1 MHLQQI
7 KLIHFKNY
15 ETQSLDFSEQLNCFV
30 GLNGMGKTNMLDAI
44 YYLCV
49 GKSYFAL
56 NDRAVVRQQSEDG
69 FFRLEGQFWK
79 ENKLE
84 QVVVKVIPG
93 KRKEIEHN
101 RVAYQKLS
109 EHLGHFPVVMLS
121 PFDINIALEGS
132 EGRRRFLDNSLSQLD
147 GNYLHQLIQYNKLLA
162 QRNALLKQMAERR
175 SFQAELLEVYDLQ
188 MIPLGQ
194 SVFEKRQQFLN
205 DFATHFQHFHH
216 IISAEQEQVSYRYK
230 SSLEN
235 GDFETLLQEAVE
247 KDRILQRSTVGIHKD
262 DIQFLIGEYPLKRYA
277 SQGQLKSFVLAL
289 KLAQYRLFRLSTG
302 QAPLLLL
309 DDIFD
314 RLDGERVTH
323 LVQLLLQEEFGQVFI
338 TDTDEERMT
347 QLIEAFGVS
356 YRKFVVKDGSITHLN
371 LNGN

>member
-1 MHLQQI
+1 M
-7 KLIHFKNY
+7 
-15 ETQSLDFSEQLNCFV
+15 
-30 GLNGMGKTNMLDAI
+30 
-44 YYLCV
+44 
-49 GKSYFAL
+49 
-56 NDRAVVRQQSEDG
+56 NDRAVVRQEAEDK
-69 FFRLEGQFWK
+69 FFRLKGQFLRADK
-79 ENKLE
+79 VE

-93 KRKEIEHN
+93 KRKEIERN
-101 RVAYQKLS
+101 RAAYQKLS
-109 EHLGHFPVVMLS
+109 EHLGYFPVVMLS

-147 GNYLHQLIQYNKLLA
+147 GSYLRQLIQYNKLLA

-175 SFQAELLEVYDLQ
+175 SFQKELLEVYDLQ
-188 MIPLGQ
+188 MIPLGV
-194 SVFEKRQQFLN
+194 SIFERRQQFLE
-205 DFATHFQHFHH
+205 DFRVPFNYFHQA
-216 IISAEQEQVSYRYK
+216 IAAEQESVSYHYQ
-230 SSLEN
+230 SSLAK
-235 GDFETLLQEAVE
+235 GDFEELLQAAIE

-289 KLAQYRLFRLSTG
+289 KLAQYRLFRQATG
-302 QAPLLLL
+302 HAPLLLL

-347 QLIEAFGVS
+347 KLIGAFDVA
-356 YRKFVVKDGSITHLN
+356 YRKFVVREGAVTLY
-371 LNGN
+371 